1 MLHIHVVNEGMFLK
15 AGYKDSKMNQD
26 IRKTKRFLLSTL
38 TLSMYF
44 CLNSAH
50 ALQAMTESDMRA
62 VDGQDGITASINYN
76 NVNIDQVA
84 WIDQSG
90 LSAGTGEQQLKAA
103 LNGVKINRGTLADPA
118 VKLGTTATLDVY
130 SNASGNVGLG
140 ISTSTILGKLTT
152 DSIKIC
158 AKSTKCDGADNT
170 AASLGALSIEAY
182 NPLTFGLVT
191 SKGLFSGNDL
201 ANLVLGI
208 QNVNIGLAQKQPSG
222 GSGSTINTLAMKN
235 FNFNLSANGYVYVD
249 PVKGLTLATNSPAG
263 GTTTKGYA
271 DFLRTANN
279 RPGINLEYTINDRG
293 LIQAGASGRILNGI
307 VQVGS
312 GSVDQNL
319 LGNAN
324 RNGSSTANSI
334 VGSTGIKLKIAGDFT
349 NDLDVKNNLITADQ
363 ATTLELGGAGAFSY
377 GFRFQ
382 NITPLV
388 TRKGVTGSESGATN
402 IALNSADRGGLNMD
416 GIYVNL
422 VDSNT
427 IKLPENTSLT
437 NVSLGGANKLATAN
451 DYIQTISATAA
462 GAANPYSTVIAI
474 RDMDFASLSRRG
486 QFIASS
492 DVTDASKLPSTTAAK
507 WGLGLP
513 IYNFN
518 ANLAIYG
525 KQSNASSD
533 FIIGRNAVTA
543 SGATTYY
550 SPTLTGVTGS
560 ERLGF
565 SASISTKG
573 VSADGSKTTS
583 ILLIDGGDNNNYTG
597 GTITPTDYYF
607 GLRNIDMLLNGYGSI
622 GLENGQLNVSMPDL
636 KMIMSAQLAA
646 GYLPGAKYKTCPTGT
661 SVGGCFAP
669 SNNFLTNND
678 VLAGIKVRLNGSIY
692 FALIPRA
699 LLTDQNQ
706 LVDGVNALNIVGV
719 MNLNSGQAMNN
730 VIQIADPDGST
741 LGLDNLAGKVG
752 FDTSIVV
759 NKDNVGF
766 NYNFIFNPDK
776 NKDGVFRVKDMN
788 LYPATGGTVGSPQRL
803 GEIAVTG
810 GRLSSSMAI
819 TPRDGAFNFN

>member
-1 MLHIHVVNEGMFLK
+1 
-15 AGYKDSKMNQD
+15 MNQD

-38 TLSMYF
+38 ALSLSF

-62 VDGQDGITASINYN
+62 VDGQDGITAAINYN
-76 NVNIDQVA
+76 NVSINQVA
-84 WIDQSG
+84 WIEQSG
-90 LSAGTGEQQLKAA
+90 LSTGTGEQQLKAA
-103 LNGVKINRGTLADPA
+103 INGVKINGGTLGSSAQ
-118 VKLGTTATLDVY
+118 LGTTANLDVY

-158 AKSTKCDGADNT
+158 ANTTKCDGTDST

-182 NPLTFGLVT
+182 DPLTFGLVT

-201 ANLVLGI
+201 ASLVLGI
-208 QNVNIGLAQKQPSG
+208 QNVNIGLAQKQPLG
-222 GSGSTINTLAMKN
+222 GSGSTINTLGMKN
-235 FNFNLSANGYVYVD
+235 FNFNFKANGYIYVD

-271 DFLRTANN
+271 DLLRTANN
-279 RPGINLEYTINDRG
+279 RPGLNLEYAINDRG

-307 VQVGS
+307 VQAGS
-312 GSVDQNL
+312 GSVDPTL

-324 RNGSSTANSI
+324 RNGSTTTNSI
-334 VGSTGIKLKIAGDFT
+334 IGSTGIKLKIAGDFT
-349 NDLDVKNNLITADQ
+349 NDQDVKNNLITADQ
-363 ATTLELGGAGAFSY
+363 ATTLELGGAGAFGY

-388 TRKGVTGSESGATN
+388 TRKGVLGNESGTAN
-402 IALNSADRGGLNMD
+402 IALNSVDRGGLNMD
-416 GIYVNL
+416 GVYINL

-437 NVSLGGANKLATAN
+437 AVSLGGTNKLATPN
-451 DYIQTISATAA
+451 DYTQTIVATAA
-462 GAANPYSTVIAI
+462 GAVNPYSTVIAI

-492 DVTDASKLPSTTAAK
+492 DVTDTNKLPSTTAAK

-513 IYNFN
+513 IYNLN

-525 KQSNASSD
+525 KQSNGSSD
-533 FIIGRNAVTA
+533 FIIGKNAVTA
-543 SGATTYY
+543 NGATTYY
-550 SPTLTGVTGS
+550 APTLTGVTGS

-573 VSADGSKTTS
+573 VSTDGSKTTS
-583 ILLIDGGDNNNYTG
+583 ILLIDGGDNANYAG
-597 GTITPTDYYF
+597 GVITPTDYYF

-646 GYLPGAKYKTCPTGT
+646 GYLPGAKYKTCPTGAT
-661 SVGGCFAP
+661 VGGCFAP
-669 SNNFLTNND
+669 SDNFLTNND
-678 VLAGIKVRLNGSIY
+678 VLVGVKVRLNGSIY

-699 LLTDQNQ
+699 LLTNQSQ
-706 LVDGVNALNIVGV
+706 LVDGVNALNVVGV
-719 MNLNSGQAMNN
+719 MNLNSTQAMNN
-730 VIQIADPDGST
+730 VLQLADPDGST

-752 FDTSIVV
+752 FDNSIVV

-766 NYNFIFNPDK
+766 NYSFIFNPDQ
-776 NKDGVFRVKDMN
+776 NKDGVFRAKDVN
-788 LYPATGGTVGSPQRL
+788 LYPATGGTIGSPQRL

-819 TPRDGAFNFN
+819 TPRDGSFNFN